1 MVFYNDIPTESFGLI
16 QNEFAVTALI
26 SFFGL
31 FLKRIRPANPVC
43 YQAEVMMALW
53 DGSLTI
59 KYIEIYSQFLSNRLL
74 LIDIFILIHM
84 ALICLA
90 KLMNLGRYRIWEFL
104 LSGTAYYIRAPSTT
118 WLPS

>member
-43 YQAEVMMALW
+43 YQAEVM
-53 DGSLTI
+53 
-59 KYIEIYSQFLSNRLL
+59 
-74 LIDIFILIHM
+74 IDL
-84 ALICLA
+84 
-90 KLMNLGRYRIWEFL
+90 
-104 LSGTAYYIRAPSTT
+104 
-118 WLPS
+118 